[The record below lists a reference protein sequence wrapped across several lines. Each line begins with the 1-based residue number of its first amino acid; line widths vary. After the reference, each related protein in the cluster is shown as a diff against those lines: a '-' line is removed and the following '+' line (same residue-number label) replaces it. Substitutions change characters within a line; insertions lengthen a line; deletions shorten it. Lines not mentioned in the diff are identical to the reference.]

1 MFSQVEKSVY
11 VVSLTV
17 YGVLYVRSQKPSGDD
32 VHDLVMELDN
42 AQRSATDSALR
53 LEQRVVE
60 SGVGERRQRTRSSPV
75 PALPDGPS
83 SPTPHHHH
91 FPCTHRHTP
100 EPSGSPRHSPRMCP
114 TQFAKKED
122 GYQSGIRPLKNY
134 SAGCKRQSK
143 TLSRPKTGCE
153 CKDSSEVKNHHS
165 MEAEAHLIVG
175 DLFEINTR
183 HHGGYDRRQPEQNF
197 NSLRGDP
204 SASAFDGT
212 ASFDGHRR
220 KKREVSQI
228 VGISEIE
235 AESSHPVSGSDRAKR
250 RTDSHS
256 AESFVNAEDIR
267 GRGMRTDSEG
277 RCAVNGVRGASPST
291 ILKKRFVLTGF
302 QRVSGQQRTEN
313 AIRSLGGEVLS
324 SEEFDPTCTHV
335 ICPLPIKT
343 EKFMCALA
351 AGKHMI
357 HSTYIEQCARSGY
370 FLPLESYEWVS
381 IAASSNG
388 TEKLLASAHE
398 LIQALLMWSEASQ
411 EHLSV
416 PSADV
421 KRRTRRAVGGESLG
435 SRHGTC
441 FSQISAM
448 LVVSNTGRDG
458 LRRLLTAGGAALCS
472 DFREPYCG
480 AGGQR
485 FTHAFV
491 SSDLFDVEIDTDE
504 CWGGESVRQQA
515 LQRFKELHRD
525 GVRCF
530 RPEFLLDFLIKGPA
544 ISIETYLVRPPNS
557 KIQADHRKRKREPAD
572 QRYSFFEAEPI
583 RVKKRIV
590 TES

>member
-1 MFSQVEKSVY
+1 MPY
-11 VVSLTV
+11 LTV
-17 YGVLYVRSQKPSGDD
+17 HDVLLYARSQKPSGDD

-42 AQRSATDSALR
+42 AQRSATESALR
-53 LEQRVVE
+53 LEQRMVE

-91 FPCTHRHTP
+91 FPYMHRHTP
-100 EPSGSPRHSPRMCP
+100 EPSGSPRYSPRMCP
-114 TQFAKKED
+114 TQFSKKED

-143 TLSRPKTGCE
+143 ILSRPKNGFVL
-153 CKDSSEVKNHHS
+153 KDSSEAKNHHS
-165 MEAEAHLIVG
+165 VEAEAHLTVG

-183 HHGGYDRRQPEQNF
+183 HHGGYDRRQLEQNF
-197 NSLRGDP
+197 NSLRADP
-204 SASAFDGT
+204 LASAFDGT
-212 ASFDGHRR
+212 TSLDGHRR
-220 KKREVSQI
+220 KKREGSQI
-228 VGISEIE
+228 VGISESDT
-235 AESSHPVSGSDRAKR
+235 ESSLPVSGSDRAKR

-256 AESFVNAEDIR
+256 AESLGNPYDAR
-267 GRGMRTDSEG
+267 GRGVTIDSEG
-277 RCAVNGVRGASPST
+277 RCAVNSVRGASPST
-291 ILKKRFVLTGF
+291 VFRKRFVLTGF
-302 QRVSGQQRTEN
+302 PRVSLQQRTEES
-313 AIRSLGGEVLS
+313 IRRLGGEVLS

-351 AGKHMI
+351 AGKRMI
-357 HSTYIEQCARSGY
+357 HSTYIEQSVRSGY
-370 FLPLESYEWVS
+370 FLPLESYDLVS

-388 TEKLLASAHE
+388 TDKLLPSAHE
-398 LIQALLMWSEASQ
+398 LNQALLMWSEASQ
-411 EHLSV
+411 EQPPLPSV
-416 PSADV
+416 DA
-421 KRRTRRAVGGESLG
+421 KRRTRRAVSGESLG

-448 LVVSNTGRDG
+448 LVISNSDREG

-480 AGGQR
+480 VGGQR

-491 SSDLFDVEIDTDE
+491 SPDLFDVEVEADE
-504 CWGGESVRQQA
+504 CWGGDSVRQQA
-515 LQRFKELHRD
+515 LQRFRVLHRD

-530 RPEFLLDFLIKGPA
+530 RPEFLLDFLIKGPT
-544 ISIETYLVRPPNS
+544 ISVDTYLVRPPNA
-557 KIQADHRKRKREPAD
+557 KIQADHRKRKRESAD
-572 QRYSFFEAEPI
+572 QRNSFFEAEPI

-590 TES
+590 TEF